1 MMKEQSSLSYLYGT
15 NVPYIEDLYEAYL
28 SSPDSVDSQWRQY
41 FDQVAA
47 MPGNTPKD
55 VAHRPIQEAFANLA
69 QQRGGAAAGGVGF
82 ALRVLENHN
91 GVAIRASSDA
101 LVVFRIGHCLH
112 GFAVGGGAY

>member
-69 QQRGGAAAGGVGF
+69 QQRGGAPISD
-82 ALRVLENHN
+82 NCPSS
-91 GVAIRASSDA
+91 IPKPTAS
-101 LVVFRIGHCLH
+101 LMPT
-112 GFAVGGGAY
+112 

>member
-69 QQRGGAAAGGVGF
+69 QQRGGAAAGGVDAAGSAGLPWSPH
-82 ALRVLENHN
+82 ALNAKAAAEIN
-91 GVAIRASSDA
+91 AKYAFIFIS
-101 LVVFRIGHCLH
+101 
-112 GFAVGGGAY
+112 